1 MYIVVLRKN
10 IEHAKFAIIAH
21 GRKGE
26 LIIKMDKG
34 NKIAY
39 AIFKEV
45 SRFSFY
51 EWLKEWDIEEA
62 DWDKFIKEG
71 VEVFNNEDS
80 GEIQE

>member
-1 MYIVVLRKN
+1 
-10 IEHAKFAIIAH
+10 
-21 GRKGE
+21 
-26 LIIKMDKG
+26 MDKG

-62 DWDKFIKEG
+62 DWDKFIKAG

-80 GEIQE
+80 DTRERKNKTE

>member
-1 MYIVVLRKN
+1 MGI
-10 IEHAKFAIIAH
+10 AIW
-21 GRKGE
+21 RKGE

-51 EWLKEWDIEEA
+51 EWLKEWDIEEV
-62 DWDKFIKEG
+62 DWDKFIKAG
-71 VEVFNNEDS
+71 VEVFNNEDNK
-80 GEIQE
+80 EIRE